1 MLNTIVLKLIEV
13 WRKYNPFDYTDII
26 DCIVAST
33 KEIREE
39 ISLSKQEIMQL
50 HINVE
55 LLEDENERLS
65 RLLTIVSDSISDMMW
80 AKTLDGVYLLA
91 NKALIDGLFCGL
103 NPIGKTDLEMTAK
116 LKSLYGDDKH
126 TFGDVCLNS
135 DNIVIETNA
144 DGKVFT
150 EFGLVKGVELYLQVK
165 KSVVLNNDGKIVM
178 IVGTGR
184 DITEEHKALMELS
197 ASMTCQSQLTCK
209 TTIEGIINRYNI

>member
-1 MLNTIVLKLIEV
+1 MLNAIVLKLIEI

-39 ISLSKQEIMQL
+39 IYLSKQEIMQL

-55 LLEDENERLS
+55 LLEDENERLT
-65 RLLTIVSDSISDMMW
+65 RLLTVVSDSIPDMMW
-80 AKTLDGVYLLA
+80 AKSIDGVYLLA

-178 IVGTGR
+178 TVGTGR

-197 ASMTCQSQLTCK
+197 TSITCQSQLTCK